1 MKDIFLIDADDT
13 LFDFH
18 ASSTLAV
25 KEAFKKCNIEWKE
38 EYMSVYR
45 QVNGELWAKLER
57 QELTRDELM
66 ENRFSIYLAVLGLP
80 ADGKELNRHYVECV
94 SNTPMYYEGAE
105 SFLATLAKKGR
116 VYIVTNG
123 TRDIQR
129 ARFDIAK
136 LWEKVDGVFISQIV
150 GYDKPDPRY
159 TAHVETHIDGYTKA
173 RAVWIGDSLSADIQ
187 AANDA
192 NITSI
197 WYNRLEK
204 PLTGNAKPDFTAKNF
219 EEILEILENI

>member
-38 EYMSVYR
+38 EYMPIYR

-66 ENRFSIYLAVLGLP
+66 ENRFSIYLSVLGLP
-80 ADGKELNRHYVECV
+80 ADGKEMNRHYVECV

-105 SFLATLAKKGR
+105 DFLATLAKKGR
-116 VYIVTNG
+116 IYIVTNG

-159 TAHVETHIDGYTKA
+159 TKYVETHIEGYTKE

-197 WYNRLEK
+197 WYNSLEK
-204 PLTGNAKPDFTAKNF
+204 PLLGNAKPDFTAKNF
-219 EEILEILENI
+219 EEILEILKNI